1 MISCINLLGILGDE
15 AADFKGLAGKRSRM
29 WEGTLA
35 TERGVWDRPNA
46 LPRKKIILF
55 HLKYPILVY
64 FN

>member
-35 TERGVWDRPNA
+35 TERGVWDRANA
-46 LPRKKIILF
+46 LPRKNNSFSFEIS
-55 HLKYPILVY
+55 Y
-64 FN
+64 FGVF